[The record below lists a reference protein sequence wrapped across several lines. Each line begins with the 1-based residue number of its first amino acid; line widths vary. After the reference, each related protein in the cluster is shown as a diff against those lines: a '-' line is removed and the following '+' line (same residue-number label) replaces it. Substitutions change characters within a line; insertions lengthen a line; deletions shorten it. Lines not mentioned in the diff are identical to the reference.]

1 METLA
6 LEASWGVDTGAL
18 AAKVRGDVALVNV
31 CAVPFLGIQGEAPCT
46 GAMETAHSVAAGA
59 LRTQPREGFAF
70 IHIFIEGPA

>member
-31 CAVPFLGIQGEAPCT
+31 WGESGRSQASISADTRGHMRAP
-46 GAMETAHSVAAGA
+46 S
-59 LRTQPREGFAF
+59 
-70 IHIFIEGPA
+70 